1 VPDLIIGG
9 SGFVGRNLARRLDGQ
24 GRQVVVLDRVP
35 DSTGSFVGRFIE
47 GDAQDARMLAEVLA
61 EVQPDV
67 LYHLAANSDIS
78 AGVADASLDF
88 GDTLMTTIAVR
99 AAVDRVPVGQLV
111 FASSSAIFG
120 VSDQPL
126 AETSETPPA
135 PVSWYG
141 KAKLASEFVL
151 ESLAAAQPE
160 LPILV
165 VRFPNVVG
173 PLATHGVVFDFVR
186 KLRDAPSR
194 LAVLGDG
201 NQTKPYVHVAEL
213 IDGIQYFAARRT
225 RGITRMNVGPPDL
238 IDVKGIVQEVSDALG
253 VEPVVT
259 YEDSPFGWVGDV
271 PRYAFD
277 TSKMQREG
285 FAIATTSRQ
294 AVRRAAEDLAL
305 EWTAR

>member
-1 VPDLIIGG
+1 VADLIIGG
-9 SGFVGRNLARRLDGQ
+9 SGFVGRNLARRLADE
-24 GRQVVVLDRVP
+24 GREVVVLDRVP
-35 DSTGSFVGRFIE
+35 DSTGSFSGRFIE
-47 GDAQDARMLAEVLA
+47 GDAQDASLLIDVLA
-61 EVQPDV
+61 DVQPDV
-67 LYHLAANSDIS
+67 VYHMAANSDIS

-99 AAVDRVPVGQLV
+99 TAIDRVPVGQLV

-126 AETSETPPA
+126 SETSEAPPA

-141 KAKLASEFVL
+141 KAKLASEFAL
-151 ESLAAAQPE
+151 ESLAAAHPD

-186 KLRDAPSR
+186 KLRRDPTR
-194 LAVLGDG
+194 LDVLGDG

-213 IDGIQYFAARRT
+213 IDGIQFFAARRAA
-225 RGITRMNVGPPDL
+225 GITRINIGPPDL
-238 IDVKGIVQEVSDALG
+238 IDVKGIVTEVSGAL
-253 VEPVVT
+253 ELSPEVT

-271 PRYAFD
+271 PRYEFD
-277 TSKMQREG
+277 TALMQREG
-285 FAIATTSRQ
+285 FSIATTSRQ

-305 EWTAR
+305 EWTAG

>member
-1 VPDLIIGG
+1 VADLIIGG
-9 SGFVGRNLARRLDGQ
+9 SGFVGRNLARRLTDE
-24 GRQVVVLDRVP
+24 GREVVVLDRVP
-35 DSTGSFVGRFIE
+35 DSTGSFGGRFIE
-47 GDAQDARMLAEVLA
+47 GDAQDASLLIDVLA
-61 EVQPDV
+61 DVQPDV
-67 LYHLAANSDIS
+67 VYHLAANSDIS

-99 AAVDRVPVGQLV
+99 TAIDRVPVGQLV

-126 AETSETPPA
+126 SETSEAPPA

-151 ESLAAAQPE
+151 ESLAAAHPE

-186 KLRDAPSR
+186 KLRRDPTR
-194 LAVLGDG
+194 LDVLGDG

-213 IDGIQYFAARRT
+213 IDGIGFFAARRAA
-225 RGITRMNVGPPDL
+225 GITRINIGPPDL
-238 IDVKGIVQEVSDALG
+238 IDVKGIVAEVSGALA
-253 VEPVVT
+253 VTPAVT

-277 TSKMQREG
+277 TSLMQREG
-285 FAIATTSRQ
+285 FSIATTSRQ

-305 EWTAR
+305 EWTAG